1 MSKQKVNISL
11 PIIYKLLKED
21 KKKMLIYAFIFSVLG
36 VIVALGTPKNYKAS
50 VMLAPEESGAGF
62 SGSLTSLASMVGL
75 NMNSSQTGDAIYPE
89 IYPEL
94 MKSVKFNVDLLPI
107 QIKTSKSIESMPYYT
122 YMTKHQKTPILAY
135 PLVWLAKLSEILS
148 TDNTIASTDSTKYAF
163 GINPFYLNK
172 KQAKLLENISKKITC
187 NVDKKTSVITITVS
201 AQDPLVAALMAD
213 SVKNHLQLSIT
224 EYKTQKARENV
235 AYMEG
240 LFREA
245 KNEYDTARKEYA
257 QAVDSY
263 KNLSR
268 QTYQSMI
275 DDLEA
280 EKDLKYS
287 IYQQVVEQLQL
298 AKSILQEKTPAFTV
312 IQNSS
317 VPTRPSGRSKK
328 AIVIIWC
335 FLGICLR
342 GSILVARNYKDFLT
356 EDLSAK

>member
-1 MSKQKVNISL
+1 MSKQKVNINL
-11 PIIYKLLKED
+11 PTLFKLLKED
-21 KKKMLIYAFIFSVLG
+21 KKKMLIYASIFSILG
-36 VIVALGTPKNYKAS
+36 IIVALGTPKTYKAS
-50 VMLAPEESGAGF
+50 VMLAPEESGGGF

-75 NMNSSQTGDAIYPE
+75 NMGGNQTGDAIYPE

-94 MKSVKFNVDLLPI
+94 MKSVKFNVELLPI
-107 QIKTSKSIESMPYYT
+107 EIRTSKSAEVMPYYT
-122 YMTKHQKTPILAY
+122 YMTKYQKTPILAY
-135 PLVWLAKLSEILS
+135 PIVWLTKLSELFS
-148 TDNTIASTDSTKYAF
+148 KDNATTQLDSTQYAF
-163 GINPFYLNK
+163 GINPFYLNR
-172 KQAKLLENISKKITC
+172 KQAKLLENISEKIVC
-187 NVDKKTSVITITVS
+187 NVDKKTSIITITVS

-235 AYMEG
+235 IYMER
-240 LFREA
+240 LFQEA
-245 KNEYDTARKEYA
+245 KNEYDRSRKDYA

-280 EKDLKYS
+280 EKDLKYA
-287 IYQQVVEQLQL
+287 IYQQVVEQLQI

-317 VPTRPSGRSKK
+317 VPSLPSGRSRK
-328 AIVIIWC
+328 AIVLIWAFMGI
-335 FLGICLR
+335 FLRSSVLFVKKRDLFI
-342 GSILVARNYKDFLT
+342 A
-356 EDLSAK
+356 EDKTL